1 MPRSR
6 VSLCWR
12 DWSVAGF
19 LVKATGLSA
28 LLEKE
33 WLDTLVRGGGY
44 ADKILF
50 LAVGGLWTAV
60 GLPRQAASFG
70 AGYAFGF
77 GAGLVLGVFATML
90 GCVGAFY
97 YARLLGRDFVAARL
111 SAKTRQIDAFLNDN
125 SFTTTLLIRFLPVGS
140 NLVTNLVAGISSVPA
155 LAFFAGSAL
164 GYIPQTA
171 IFALAGSGVEVDPA
185 LRIGLA
191 AVLLLISGVMSVALF
206 RRFRNRHGAENN
218 EEDRSL
224 TATARLP
231 EDF

>member
-1 MPRSR
+1 M
-6 VSLCWR
+6 
-12 DWSVAGF
+12 
-19 LVKATGLSA
+19 
-28 LLEKE
+28 
-33 WLDTLVRGGGY
+33 
-44 ADKILF
+44 
-50 LAVGGLWTAV
+50 
-60 GLPRQAASFG
+60 
-70 AGYAFGF
+70 
-77 GAGLVLGVFATML
+77 
-90 GCVGAFY
+90 
-97 YARLLGRDFVAARL
+97 
-111 SAKTRQIDAFLNDN
+111 
-125 SFTTTLLIRFLPVGS
+125 
-140 NLVTNLVAGISSVPA
+140 TNLVAGISSVPA